1 MGLAAADLGS
11 ESAAS
16 ALGDQ
21 SVEVAPAASEIAARR
36 RLVGGVALVV
46 VVVDQL
52 TKLWAQRTLDE
63 PIDGPFGSSLRLV
76 ENTGSAFS
84 LGEGYGPL
92 FGVLAIMVAVAMFWV
107 VRSVRTPIVIIGL
120 GLVQGGAIGNV
131 LDRAF
136 RDGDGFLGGAVID
149 FLEVGDWWPVFNVAD
164 VAIVVGGII
173 VALFGSRE

>member
-1 MGLAAADLGS
+1 
-11 ESAAS
+11 
-16 ALGDQ
+16 
-21 SVEVAPAASEIAARR
+21 
-36 RLVGGVALVV
+36 
-46 VVVDQL
+46 
-52 TKLWAQRTLDE
+52 
-63 PIDGPFGSSLRLV
+63 
-76 ENTGSAFS
+76 
-84 LGEGYGPL
+84 
-92 FGVLAIMVAVAMFWV
+92 MVAVAMFWV